1 MPDIALNDDEIPV
14 LKLGLKHGLFIRPK
28 ENEMVA
34 VVEDIYDQ
42 IVRRDLLKKD
52 NISKHRVKT
61 ALKSFTY
68 SYLDLD
74 FKNFRVDQR
83 RIQTLRSLKE
93 RCVVLKSD
101 KGQEIVAVNKKDY
114 YDSLEMSMFDLF
126 ILG

>member
-1 MPDIALNDDEIPV
+1 MSDIALYYDEIPV
-14 LKLGLKHGLFIRPK
+14 LKFGLKHGLFIRPK
-28 ENEMVA
+28 ENEMVP

-42 IVRRDLLKKD
+42 IVRQDLLKKD
-52 NISKHRVKT
+52 SISKHRVKT
-61 ALKSFTY
+61 ARKSFTY

-74 FKNFRVDQR
+74 FENFRVDQR

-93 RCVVLKSD
+93 RCMVLKPD

-114 YDSLEMSMFDLF
+114 YDSLEMSLFGLF

>member
-93 RCVVLKSD
+93 RCMVLKSD
-101 KGQEIVAVNKKDY
+101 KRQEIVAVNKKDY